1 MFLQL
6 KSIEDGVKGN
16 CDRVAEMKREI
27 QTKRDELRVQSKELS
42 GRHKRKE
49 ELADA
54 IQEHNLAIK
63 RGEIEVAKI
72 RAENGESEAQLRTLE
87 KNHPWIEEER
97 EHFGKRNTQYDY
109 AKEDPEKA
117 YRRLGSLMS
126 DQKRISLN
134 LNQNVLHLLK
144 QEEEQ
149 HEQVM
154 RRIGEI
160 ETDKASIQEF
170 LEKTEREKLIQVER
184 ACKEVNRN
192 FGEIFTTILPGVQAM
207 LRTVDG
213 DFKKGLDIRV
223 GFNGI
228 WKESLSEL
236 SGGQRSLVAL
246 SLILAML
253 KYNPAPIYILDEV
266 DAALDL
272 SHTQNIGKMLKIHFK
287 DSQFVIVSL
296 KDGMFNNANVLFRT
310 QLTEGISGIT
320 RSTNRKN

>member
-1 MFLQL
+1 M
-6 KSIEDGVKGN
+6 KAIEDGVKGN
-16 CDRVAEMKREI
+16 SDRVSEMKRNI
-27 QTKRDELRVQSKELS
+27 QSKRDELKQKNKELS
-42 GRHKRKE
+42 SRHKKKE
-49 ELADA
+49 ELGDA
-54 IQEHNLAIK
+54 IQEMTLGIK
-63 RGEIEVAKI
+63 KGEIEVTKI
-72 RAENGESEAQLRTLE
+72 RNENSESEQQLRALE
-87 KNHPWIEEER
+87 KNHAWIADER
-97 EHFGKRNTQYDY
+97 EHFGKKNTQYDY
-109 AKEDPEKA
+109 TKEDPEKA
-117 YRRLGSLMS
+117 YRRLNSLMG

-149 HEQVM
+149 HEKVM
-154 RRIGEI
+154 KRITEI
-160 ETDKASIQEF
+160 ETDKSSIQEF
-170 LEKTEREKLIQVER
+170 LEKTEKEKLVQVEK
-184 ACKEVNRN
+184 ACKEVNKN
-192 FGEIFTTILPGVQAM
+192 FSEIFTTILPGVQAM

-287 DSQFVIVSL
+287 DSQFIIVSL

-320 RSTNRKN
+320 RTTNKQK

>member
-1 MFLQL
+1 M

-16 CDRVAEMKREI
+16 SDRVIEMKRTI
-27 QTKRDELRVQSKELS
+27 QGKREELKQKNKELS
-42 GRHKRKE
+42 ARHKKKE

-54 IQEHNLAIK
+54 IQEMNLAIK
-63 RGEIEVAKI
+63 KSEIEVNKI
-72 RAENGESEAQLRTLE
+72 RNENAESDTQIKTLE
-87 KNHPWIEEER
+87 RNHPWIGEER
-97 EHFGKRNTQYDY
+97 EHFGKKNTQYDY
-109 AKEDPEKA
+109 TKEDPEAA
-117 YRRLGSLMS
+117 YRKLNLLMT

-149 HEQVM
+149 HEKVM
-154 RRIGEI
+154 KRITEI
-160 ETDKASIQEF
+160 ETDKSSIQEF
-170 LEKTEREKLIQVER
+170 LEKTEREKLIQVEK
-184 ACKEVNRN
+184 ACKEVNKN
-192 FGEIFTTILPGVQAM
+192 FSEIFTTILPGVQAM

-213 DFKKGLDIRV
+213 DFKKGLDIKV
-223 GFNGI
+223 GFGGI
-228 WKESLSEL
+228 WKDSLSEL

-287 DSQFVIVSL
+287 DSQFIIVSL

-310 QLTEGISGIT
+310 ELHDGISGIKRT
-320 RSTNRKN
+320 TNKQINN

>member
-1 MFLQL
+1 M

-42 GRHKRKE
+42 SRHKRKE

-109 AKEDPEKA
+109 AKEDPDKA